1 MTVWLKCQLP
11 IIAKTDVESGHLYI
25 TRMSDQLK
33 AFEEFLA
40 TQSAQI
46 PLWAFAVNLIL
57 AAILGRL
64 LGVFYTRFGSSLSN
78 RRSFGGNFMILAMTT
93 MLIISIVKS
102 SIALSL
108 GLVGA
113 LSIVR
118 FRAAI
123 KEPEELTYLFL
134 TIGIGLGLGADQR
147 AVTLVA
153 FVLILVAMWTRSR
166 GDRQNDEKNLF
177 LTVSKASGSEV
188 NLDSIVAVLR
198 KYCSEVDIRRFDE
211 GPNGIEATFHVRFD
225 SFSELDESRGKLRAL
240 DPAIQVSFLDNRGFG
255 NIV

>member
-1 MTVWLKCQLP
+1 MTK
-11 IIAKTDVESGHLYI
+11 IAQSDDESGHVYI
-25 TRMSDQLK
+25 ARMNDQLK

-46 PLWAFAVNLIL
+46 PLWAFAVNLVL
-57 AAILGRL
+57 AAVLGRL
-64 LGVFYTRFGSSLSN
+64 LGVFYARFGSSLSN

-93 MLIISIVKS
+93 MLIITIVKS

-153 FVLILVAMWTRSR
+153 FALIVVAMWIR
-166 GDRQNDEKNLF
+166 GRQDRQADQKNLF
-177 LTVSKASGSEV
+177 LTIAGSAGSDST
-188 NLDSIVAVLR
+188 LDSMVSVLKR
-198 KYCSEVDIRRFDE
+198 HCLEVDIKRFDE
-211 GPNGIEATFHVRFD
+211 GPNGLEATFQVTFD
-225 SFSELDESRGKLRAL
+225 SFDALDASRGDLRAL
-240 DPAIQVSFLDNRGFG
+240 DPDIQVSFLDNRGFG
-255 NIV
+255 NLV

>member
-1 MTVWLKCQLP
+1 MN
-11 IIAKTDVESGHLYI
+11 
-25 TRMSDQLK
+25 DQLK

-46 PLWAFAVNLIL
+46 PLWAFAVNLVL

-93 MLIISIVKS
+93 MLIISVVKS

-153 FVLILVAMWTRSR
+153 FLLIVVAMWVR
-166 GDRQNDEKNLF
+166 GRHDRQSDEKNLF
-177 LTVSKASGSEV
+177 LTVSSSAGSTET
-188 NLDSIVAVLR
+188 LEAIVTVLKR
-198 KYCSEVDIRRFDE
+198 HCREVDIKRFDD
-211 GPNGIEATFHVRFD
+211 GPNGLEATFQVTFNSFD
-225 SFSELDESRGKLRAL
+225 AL
-240 DPAIQVSFLDNRGFG
+240 DTSREELRLLNPDIQVSFLDNRGFG